1 MNPERI
7 LDVIFENSKRSDL
20 AMIYVINVRMRAKL
34 KSDFDYYKQ
43 WLSMDFEDSINDFFI
58 YLREGKN
65 RKNIVRY
72 ESLHRIKNH
81 KAFLPWVDRT
91 YRFYLVNCSMKNVK
105 NKTVSIEDAPKAN
118 RAIEIEPFLTL
129 DRRVAI
135 ASKVIAYAH
144 QQLNDTNRIIMLSWM
159 MRHYK
164 KDCPHSN
171 QEIAAMLGIS
181 DLSLRVRTHRIVKKV
196 NSSCTEIMR
205 SGKLALDGEHLR
217 MAEEINKCFCDL
229 TPFLLKQYQ
238 ISVFKSTGII
248 ITL

>member
-1 MNPERI
+1 MFIDFAVTFCDSKFATSLFSSR
-7 LDVIFENSKRSDL
+7 LDVT
-20 AMIYVINVRMRAKL
+20 YC
-34 KSDFDYYKQ
+34 DFH
-43 WLSMDFEDSINDFFI
+43 SSHSS
-58 YLREGKN
+58 
-65 RKNIVRY
+65 V
-72 ESLHRIKNH
+72 
-81 KAFLPWVDRT
+81 
-91 YRFYLVNCSMKNVK
+91 
-105 NKTVSIEDAPKAN
+105 
-118 RAIEIEPFLTL
+118 
-129 DRRVAI
+129 
-135 ASKVIAYAH
+135 H

-164 KDCPHSN
+164 RDCPQSN

-205 SGKLALDGEHLR
+205 GGKLALDGEHLR